1 MDSARWNI
9 SAPYHAAQVTVNNSR
24 GNYSNGIINHGLLGS
39 YAGVASV
46 VSSTGN
52 EFSHEVGHEFGA
64 GTHAEAH
71 YLGGFKGSVHNSST
85 QTNSTW
91 GWDLFE
97 NTFLPNLSKARN
109 NGASCYEG
117 QCAEPF
123 EGHSFGWG
131 TMAGG
136 WPLHPGGNEYTLHTP
151 YELNVFQH
159 FLEGKANFDPSS
171 STGFSK
177 WDNDSQRMTPWH
189 NTLVDDVAF
198 SITTVSGINEL
209 AEFGPEN
216 RQFHALFDAADA
228 VRIHTGNG
236 HWARDFYLTEDSS
249 FEGKVVVFRSSA
261 GYNSH
266 IHYGDTSLL
275 LINGKKH
282 AFRFDAGQS
291 NIVDSDILDRTVDRV
306 PQQQGVA
313 VTTLVGYYDPQ
324 NTLPSYFYPALN
336 GAYGA
341 VYDDNFTPSS
351 CKIDVLTH
359 KEGTLTFN
367 LHNRRITDGFMNR
380 FHINVATESQPYR
393 AELYCSNTLLNSLEI
408 TAPTDAPTA
417 STITT
422 ELGEAPTLHG
432 VENITLTINDRF
444 DPLAGVSAHDVED
457 GDITANIIVTG
468 HVDTQTADTYALAY
482 SVTDSEGQTLRLDR
496 TITLEA
502 AKVCIK
508 PWYPAIAYVGS
519 NKVTHNGTVWQAGW
533 WTQGEEPGT
542 TGQWGVWKKTDDNSC
557 SAPEPTPDPEVT
569 PPVLGEYPDY
579 QAGVAYQEGD
589 TVTGADGALYQCK
602 PWPNSGWCASAA
614 YAPAISTYW
623 QDAWTKR

>member
-1 MDSARWNI
+1 M
-9 SAPYHAAQVTVNNSR
+9 
-24 GNYSNGIINHGLLGS
+24 
-39 YAGVASV
+39 
-46 VSSTGN
+46 
-52 EFSHEVGHEFGA
+52 
-64 GTHAEAH
+64 
-71 YLGGFKGSVHNSST
+71 
-85 QTNSTW
+85 
-91 GWDLFE
+91 
-97 NTFLPNLSKARN
+97 
-109 NGASCYEG
+109 
-117 QCAEPF
+117 
-123 EGHSFGWG
+123 
-131 TMAGG
+131 
-136 WPLHPGGNEYTLHTP
+136 
-151 YELNVFQH
+151 FQH

-198 SITTVSGINEL
+198 SITTVSGNNEL

-216 RQFHALFDAADA
+216 RQFHALFEAADA

-275 LINGKKH
+275 LINGEKH
-282 AFRFDAGQS
+282 AFRFDAGQW

-393 AELYCSNTLLNSLEI
+393 AELYCNNTLLDSMDI
-408 TAPTDAPTA
+408 TAPTDTPTA

-422 ELGEAPTLHG
+422 ELGEAPTLQG
-432 VENITLTINDRF
+432 VENITLKINDRF

-457 GDITANIIVTG
+457 GDITANITVSGAVNTAQAGLYVLTYTAIDSNAQQTNVERLVT
-468 HVDTQTADTYALAY
+468 VEANEVCTADWRKQAIYL
-482 SVTDSEGQTLRLDR
+482 SGDR
-496 TITLEA
+496 VA
-502 AKVCIK
+502 HQGV
-508 PWYPAIAYVGS
+508 
-519 NKVTHNGTVWQAGW
+519 VWQAGW
-533 WTQGEEPGT
+533 WTQGEAPGT
-542 TGQWGVWKKTDDNSC
+542 TREWGVWKKASDDVC
-557 SAPEPTPDPEVT
+557 TTPDPEPEVT
-569 PPVLGEYPDY
+569 PPPGEYPAY
-579 QAGVAYQEGD
+579 QAGTAYKEGD
-589 TVTGADGALYQCK
+589 IVVGADNALYQCK
-602 PWPNSGWCASAA
+602 PWPNSGWCTNAA
-614 YAPAISTYW
+614 YAPAISAYW
-623 QDAWTKR
+623 HDAWTKH